1 MLDEADPDHQNK
13 EKTEIVE
20 AYNRINNELN
30 EMASKYA
37 EAYAKEDDSKNVDQ
51 ALAVYR
57 MLLLP
62 EDIFRI
68 YLYLIFL
75 FIIIPSFLLHK
86 KIK

>member
-1 MLDEADPDHQNK
+1 MLDEADPGHQNK
-13 EKTEIVE
+13 EKAEIAE
-20 AYNRINNELN
+20 AYDRINNELN

-37 EAYAKEDDSKNVDQ
+37 QAYVKEDDSKDFDQ

-68 YLYLIFL
+68 YL
-75 FIIIPSFLLHK
+75 
-86 KIK
+86 